1 LKRNAKTGRI
11 EEMEAEIEIY
21 KNELKRIKSQIKVNG
36 GSFDQD
42 NE

>member
-1 LKRNAKTGRI
+1 M

-21 KNELKRIKSQIKVNG
+21 KNEIKRMRSQIKLNG

-42 NE
+42 TE

>member
-1 LKRNAKTGRI
+1 M